1 MSSGS
6 LDALSGDSG
15 RGTGALLMQ
24 AVRWGGEHKSLVA
37 GTGILAVVVFAAV
50 FAPVL
55 APMDPVKQ
63 DLYNRLRPP
72 SILSGGDSPYLLGS
86 DGFGRDVLSRI
97 LYATRVSLVV
107 VAAAIAVSGSTGILL
122 GLMAGYYEGRVGT
135 VIMRAVD
142 MQMALPPILA
152 AVTVIAVFGTS
163 LPNLV
168 IVLALSGWVTY
179 TRIMYSEALSIK
191 QMEYVLAARAVGASD
206 LRIMLR
212 HILRNAFGALM
223 VVATLEV
230 GSLILFE
237 AALSFLGLGVP
248 PPTPSLGSMLSEGR
262 NVLAVAAWLATL
274 PGLTIVF
281 MVLGVNYLSSGLR
294 EILDPKLR
302 IG

>member
-1 MSSGS
+1 MSRATGGF
-6 LDALSGDSG
+6 A
-15 RGTGALLMQ
+15 GALHW
-24 AVRWGGEHKSLVA
+24 AGEHKSLVVGA
-37 GTGILAVVVFAAV
+37 AILLVVVLAAV

-55 APMDPVKQ
+55 APRDPIEQ
-63 DLYNRLRPP
+63 DLFNRLQPP
-72 SILSGGDSPYLLGS
+72 SLSSEEGTPFLLGT
-86 DGFGRDVLSRI
+86 DGFGRDIFSRI
-97 LYATRVSLVV
+97 LYATRISFTVV
-107 VAAAIAVSGSTGILL
+107 IAAIAVSGSTGILL

-142 MQMALPPILA
+142 MQMALPPILL

-168 IVLALSGWVTY
+168 IVLAISGWVTY
-179 TRIMYSEALSIK
+179 TRIMYSETLSIK
-191 QMEYVLAARAVGASD
+191 QMEYVTAARAVGASN

-212 HILRNAFGALM
+212 HILRNAFGALI
-223 VVATLEV
+223 VVATLQV
-230 GSLILFE
+230 GNLILFE

-262 NVLAVAAWLATL
+262 NVLAVAAWLATF
-274 PGLTIVF
+274 PGMTIVF
-281 MVLGVNYLSSGLR
+281 MVLGINYIGSGLR

>member
-1 MSSGS
+1 MSVAASDS
-6 LDALSGDSG
+6 LSSVSERSTDLGLLQAL
-15 RGTGALLMQ
+15 
-24 AVRWGGEHKSLVA
+24 RWAGEHKSLAA
-37 GTGILAVVVFAAV
+37 GVGILTVVVLAAV

-55 APMDPVKQ
+55 APTDPITQ
-63 DLYNRLRPP
+63 DLFNRLRPP
-72 SILSGGDSPYLLGS
+72 SILSGGSSPYLLGS

-122 GLMAGYYEGRVGT
+122 GLMAGYYEGKVGT

-179 TRIMYSEALSIK
+179 TRIMYSETLSIK

-206 LRIMLR
+206 SRIMLR
-212 HILRNAFGALM
+212 HILRNAFGALI
-223 VVATLEV
+223 VVATLQV

-262 NVLAVAAWLATL
+262 NVLAVAAWLATF

-281 MVLGVNYLSSGLR
+281 MVLGVNYLGSGLR